1 MLVARPDPNCR
12 ALSRRSFFYRSV
24 LAAGG
29 VGALAGNAGFTQV
42 AAAAQ
47 DATPASASSTVDPV
61 QTTVPQVFLDLR
73 VSADRAVWHPPHTG
87 GKPGLF
93 QKTKAKSGKRRTVW
107 REMDSNFRYRGTKAG
122 ISAAFWALRGCRRGS
137 QTIPPDG
144 SAFLLLR
151 LEPLHR

>member
-1 MLVARPDPNCR
+1 MLAAHSDANRH

-61 QTTVPQVFLDLR
+61 QTTVPQVFTDDDFEFQFLIALGQTYERAADVAGGERRYAAGRFAKELVHGLDPSTL
-73 VSADRAVWHPPHTG
+73 VEGAGSRAGAVMAHHG
-87 GKPGLF
+87 GGGGRSP
-93 QKTKAKSGKRRTVW
+93 
-107 REMDSNFRYRGTKAG
+107 
-122 ISAAFWALRGCRRGS
+122 
-137 QTIPPDG
+137 
-144 SAFLLLR
+144 
-151 LEPLHR
+151 